1 MKLKKFF
8 AGVLAAAMMLTV
20 GATAAFATEGD
31 NAAQAPT
38 SIGYNQALESTSE
51 IPLYKT
57 YEVKDGTAPAETF
70 SFQVKYLQVIRQD
83 KAATAPYEPNHVI
96 NLTGKETAFDSMTKD
111 SESKSFTVT
120 PTELGLG
127 SPTGTGKYLYE
138 ISEIAGNTAA
148 TKYADPVYMA
158 VTVAHNVN
166 DKGEIQTGYKYYV
179 TMFSSKEAALSA
191 KSDSAVE
198 GKTNNTK
205 AFTNTYGDGNIFNLR
220 LEKDVKGSFGDLGEE
235 FTFYVTFTGEKDKN
249 YSDIQYTKSRS
260 EISVVDMSDNAA
272 TTLKCG
278 TQYKVTLKD
287 GWYIDFTN
295 IPTGVTYTIA
305 EDTTKPGWQYDVSLA
320 ESTVTF
326 AKATATATGTV
337 NANGNVTFINEHQGT
352 PDMGVILDNAP
363 YIALLAIVA
372 IGGVALMLNKRRR
385 DEE

>member
-1 MKLKKFF
+1 M
-8 AGVLAAAMMLTV
+8 
-20 GATAAFATEGD
+20 
-31 NAAQAPT
+31 
-38 SIGYNQALESTSE
+38 
-51 IPLYKT
+51 
-57 YEVKDGTAPAETF
+57 
-70 SFQVKYLQVIRQD
+70 KYLQVIRQD
-83 KAATAPYEPNHVI
+83 DAATEPYTTETVI
-96 NLTGKETAFDSMTKD
+96 NLTGKETAFDPMTAGSD
-111 SESKSFTVT
+111 SKSFNIT
-120 PTELGLG
+120 PAELGLG
-127 SPTGTGKYLYE
+127 NPTGTGKYLYE

-158 VTVAHNVN
+158 VTVAHKVN
-166 DKGEIQTGYKYYV
+166 DKDEIQTGYEYYV

-191 KSDSAVE
+191 KNSSVVE

-220 LEKDVKGSFGDLGEE
+220 LEKDVKGSFGDLGEK
-235 FTFYVTFTGEKDKN
+235 FTFYVTFTGEKDKA
-249 YSDIQYTKSRS
+249 YSDIQYTKSTS
-260 EISVVDMSDNAA
+260 EISVVDMNNEAA
-272 TTLKCG
+272 ATLKCG

-305 EDTTKPGWQYDVSLA
+305 EDTTKEGWQYDVSLA

-337 NANGNVTFINEHQGT
+337 NANGSVTFINDHQGT
-352 PDMGVILDNAP
+352 PDMGVVLDNAP
-363 YIALLAIVA
+363 YIAMLAIVA